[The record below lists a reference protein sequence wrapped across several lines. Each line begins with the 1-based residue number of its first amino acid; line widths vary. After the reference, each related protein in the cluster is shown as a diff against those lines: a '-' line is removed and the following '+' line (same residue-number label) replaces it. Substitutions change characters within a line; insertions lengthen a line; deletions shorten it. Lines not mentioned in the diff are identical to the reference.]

1 MDKARR
7 KSGVA
12 LPKGVQAVRKGGK
25 VYYYWAPGRSTA
37 HAGKRLALGSD
48 PWSPE
53 FTARLNEAGGAVL
66 QGSKGTLSA
75 LIATYKLSP
84 KWTRLR
90 PESKRDYGVYLDRLE
105 AEAGDRI
112 VAALTASDIYALQDG
127 MQATPHA
134 ANLMLSVLRTILQFA
149 VKREYRKDNPAI
161 RIERLATD
169 DEGARPW
176 PEDGYRLVLEYGSLA
191 LRRLAFLGRACGQR
205 AGDLVRMRACDLASD
220 GINLRIGKRREKAHF
235 VPLSKM
241 QMAEIRSWGVDG
253 LDLFIKSP
261 TGKPLKAHDLNGLW
275 NRWRKS
281 AEAKAI
287 RSTKMTIHG
296 LRATAVVD
304 RRLAGTEDNGIAAE
318 LGMSVQMVT
327 RYARF
332 ADKAAEARASR
343 DRRERAMNEIENSTV
358 RLKTRDR

>member
-1 MDKARR
+1 MDKRRR

-12 LPKGVQAVRKGGK
+12 LPRGVQAVRKGGK

-37 HAGKRLALGSD
+37 RAGKRLALGSD

-53 FTARLNEAGGAVL
+53 FSARLRELGGDL

-75 LIATYKLSP
+75 LIAAYKLSP

-90 PESKRDYGVYLDRLE
+90 PASKHGFGVYLDRLE
-105 AEAGDRI
+105 AEAGDRM

-134 ANLMLSVLRTILQFA
+134 ANLMLSVLRIILQFA
-149 VKREYRKDNPAI
+149 VKRDYRKDNPAMG
-161 RIERLATD
+161 IERLETD
-169 DEGARPW
+169 GEGARPW
-176 PEDGYRLVLEYGSLA
+176 PEEGYRFVLEHGSLP

-205 AGDLVRMRACDLASD
+205 AGDLVRMRACDLVAD
-220 GINLRIGKRREKAHF
+220 GINLRIGKRRERAHF

-253 LDLFIKSP
+253 LDLLIKSP
-261 TGKPLKAHDLNGLW
+261 TGKPLTAGLLNLMW
-275 NRWRKS
+275 NRWRNS
-281 AEAKAI
+281 AAAKPI
-287 RSTKMTIHG
+287 RDLKMTIHG

-318 LGMSVQMVT
+318 IGMSVPMVA
-327 RYARF
+327 RYSRF

-343 DRRERAMNEIENSTV
+343 DRRERATNEIENSLV
-358 RLKTRDR
+358 RLKTLDR